1 MLVSFTGAGCV
12 EAQLVS
18 PYWSFTPAL
27 KVFCIYLVNRPKDTT
42 TPTQLYPLGNATPR
56 QAQAKQQKRQILAR
70 QEEAKVGGRERG
82 TSEAGGPT
90 PTLSS
95 STSLTD
101 GEGNNF
107 PRRDRRRHWQAGRA
121 SEESGGCHS
130 DSEVVMCDKNS
141 ASRWV
146 CCLRYIGKTIATE
159 VVCSPKSLLCVYRN
173 PVLVSTPKVQSEIFD
188 GVFFCSIR

>member
-1 MLVSFTGAGCV
+1 M

-27 KVFCIYLVNRPKDTT
+27 KVFCISSTNRK
-42 TPTQLYPLGNATPR
+42 TPPLQLYPLGNATPR

-95 STSLTD
+95 SASLTD
-101 GEGNNF
+101 GEGTNF

-121 SEESGGCHS
+121 SEETGGCHS

-159 VVCSPKSLLCVYRN
+159 VVCSPKSSLCVYRN
-173 PVLVSTPKVQSEIFD
+173 PVLVSTPKSKKRDLD